1 MKEESRVAAERLNYL
16 ENMSEHDF
24 KTKSMEICKT
34 IIMDQKMIEDIYL
47 TKRHNFEELNR
58 KIIKEMENKHDN
70 SKSMDKLYF
79 QIFDSYFELIRQES
93 RREYS
98 RRLLKIILG

>member
-1 MKEESRVAAERLNYL
+1 MKEESKVAAERLNYL

-47 TKRHNFEELNR
+47 TKRHKFEELNR
-58 KIIKEMENKHDN
+58 KMLEE
-70 SKSMDKLYF
+70 MDKNHDSKATDKLSI
-79 QIFDSYFELIRQES
+79 QILDSYFEVIRQES

>member
-1 MKEESRVAAERLNYL
+1 MQEINTYNVNSNLNKL
-16 ENMSEHDF
+16 DNLSEHDF

-47 TKRHNFEELNR
+47 TKRHKFEELNN
-58 KIIKEMENKHDN
+58 KMLKEMEKKHD
-70 SKSMDKLYF
+70 SKTIDKFAF
-79 QIFDSYFELIRQES
+79 QTLDSYFELIGQEA

>member
-1 MKEESRVAAERLNYL
+1 MKEESIVVAERLNYL

-47 TKRHNFEELNR
+47 TKRYKFEELNN
-58 KIIKEMENKHDN
+58 KMLEAMEKGND
-70 SKSMDKLYF
+70 SKTIDKFAF
-79 QIFDSYFELIRQES
+79 QTLDSYFELIRQEA

>member
-1 MKEESRVAAERLNYL
+1 MQEINTYNVNNNLNKL
-16 ENMSEHDF
+16 DNMSEHDF

-34 IIMDQKMIEDIYL
+34 IIMDQKIIEDIYL
-47 TKRHNFEELNR
+47 TKRHKFEELNN
-58 KIIKEMENKHDN
+58 KMLEEMEKKHD
-70 SKSMDKLYF
+70 SKTIDKFAF
-79 QIFDSYFELIRQES
+79 QTLDSYFELIRQEA